1 MAWFSRNKDESPAR
15 VEALPETRGPQPQT
29 DEQTPDLPLRPVIRR
44 VGVEEQQ
51 RIARGRTAFEEAGI
65 DVGDLAALGRAFDAA
80 MTGWLDTPVRKR
92 EGHDAIVERFAI
104 GVGEHLDRHTDL
116 SWALVTDA
124 FGTDLAV
131 AGGRDEFVVVP
142 SNLVA
147 SRWLNEESGW
157 VPGVVGHLVRL
168 RASR

>member
-1 MAWFSRNKDESPAR
+1 MAWFSRNKDEPSAR
-15 VEALPETRGPQPQT
+15 VEAPAETRGPEAQS
-29 DEQTPDLPLRPVIRR
+29 DEPTPELPLRPVIRR
-44 VGVEEQQ
+44 LGVEEQQ
-51 RIARGRTAFEEAGI
+51 RIARGRTALEEAGI
-65 DVGDLAALGRAFDAA
+65 DVGDLDALGRAFDAA
-80 MTGWLDTPVRKR
+80 MTGWLDTPVRQR

-131 AGGRDEFVVVP
+131 AGGRDDFVVVP

-147 SRWLNEESGW
+147 ARWLNEERGW
-157 VPGVVGHLVRL
+157 LPGVVGHLVRV

>member
-1 MAWFSRNKDESPAR
+1 MAWFPRKDKTADEPSRSVPAPPP
-15 VEALPETRGPQPQT
+15 VAT
-29 DEQTPDLPLRPVIRR
+29 DDAPLRPIIRR
-44 VGVEEQQ
+44 PGVEEQQ
-51 RIARGRTAFEEAGI
+51 RIATGRRELEAEGVDI
-65 DVGDLAALGRAFDAA
+65 DDLAALGAGYDAA
-80 MTGWLDTPVRKR
+80 MSRWLGVSKRQR
-92 EGHDAIVERFAI
+92 EGHELIVERYAVGI
-104 GVGEHLDRHTDL
+104 GEHLARHTDL

-124 FGTDLAV
+124 FGTDLGL
-131 AGGRDEFVVVP
+131 AGGKDEFVVVP